1 MCCWKKKKKFLD
13 KERSH
18 EVHLFRS
25 SYKYHMAL
33 IKHFNLIQLI
43 SLLLTGRFLSLS
55 LFVQKNIFIMQN
67 QAFMV
72 FSSHLHACVVWF
84 SATWVHCL
92 ISHFTISGC
101 PLRAFCCWL
110 PNSCPGKVS
119 SCPRSSRV
127 RVPCVDWSEFIYLKV
142 WFGRCYIN
150 AQNKRTW
157 WGLQGGS
164 WFLTWTWSFVSRW
177 VSVSKPPLLFEYCA
191 ASLYTKWNQQGLKVS
206 SSIFASGRQVILAL
220 LTLNKHSF
228 LNLKAPEVYL
238 HFTH

>member
-1 MCCWKKKKKFLD
+1 
-13 KERSH
+13 
-18 EVHLFRS
+18 
-25 SYKYHMAL
+25 
-33 IKHFNLIQLI
+33 
-43 SLLLTGRFLSLS
+43 
-55 LFVQKNIFIMQN
+55 
-67 QAFMV
+67 MV
-72 FSSHLHACVVWF
+72 FTSHLHACVVWF

-101 PLRAFCCWL
+101 PPRAFCCWL

-127 RVPCVDWSEFIYLKV
+127 RVPCVLWSELFYLKV
-142 WFGRCYIN
+142 WFGRCYIS
-150 AQNKRTW
+150 AQSKRTW

-228 LNLKAPEVYL
+228 LNIKAPESLSPFHSLIATL
-238 HFTH
+238 HGIYSCQDIIGGLLSKM